1 MGDPQSDGRNA
12 AGPPQTESDS
22 GPNSGPNSGP
32 ASEASPTGTHPAP
45 DNIATIAFTHV
56 SDAIVVT
63 DAADSVTAWNPA
75 AERIYGIT
83 AEQAL
88 GRLLSDILTASSLDG
103 VPMSLVPIDAVR
115 SSQGVRQRLVHRPRV
130 GSSIGVQVIVDLAM
144 TGLTDAAD
152 AVVGA
157 IRVMRVIG
165 TSARLEAELATLGSL
180 AVATGRGRS
189 REEIAEAALEVLC
202 RATEADS
209 GLIISTDGEFA
220 IAGRIGLQDAA
231 IERILSYGAIG
242 PRLANVLSRPD
253 AALTVDLADSP
264 VAEDIQGALRDEG
277 LDRIAFAGMRVSGRL
292 IGVIGLGWKSR
303 PPTSPSGPVLL
314 EAATLVASALEN
326 ARLLRRVEHGLELER
341 SLTARLQALVE
352 LTRLPDAAD
361 EEATIAQ
368 FLLERIVSVL
378 GAASGSVARIV
389 DGRLVGLASHQT
401 PPDFARL
408 QASRSASEW
417 GFLRRF
423 AAGETAYIQAIE
435 AGMVSPQI
443 LAAADSV
450 GLKAYGAFSFHDEG
464 GLAGVLIC
472 GFEQPASELPFDDR
486 TIEAIG
492 RVVDI
497 SFANQRLRRVAMA
510 SEERYRMV
518 FERSPDAL
526 VVTSLEGVVLEANP
540 AAVEMFGGPIVGRSG
555 PQLAEID
562 PSTMGGMVER
572 IRDDTTFSWSGNG
585 RRLDGTLFPVEAEA
599 TALWIGGELR
609 ILGLIR
615 DLTERRRLQ
624 HELLQAQKMEAIGL
638 LVAGVAHELNNPLAS
653 IVAFSQLIRTDR
665 RLPGELH
672 HHADLLI
679 QEANRTRR
687 IVQNL
692 LDFARQRPPERVPT
706 SLPRLIHR
714 VLGLQSYTFGPNRI
728 EAQLE
733 IDEDLPLVALD
744 RAQIQQVLINLTL
757 NAAQAI
763 RTNAER
769 GRITIR
775 ASVAEDEDGRP
786 VVRISVTDNGP
797 GIAPHLRSR
806 LFVPFFTTKAPGEGT
821 GLGLSVSFGIAA
833 GHGGSLRYEPGPD
846 GAGAT
851 FILELP
857 IDPDAAD
864 AADDGWGSEDMAPPP
879 VEDRPEREAT
889 PDPDPVGS
897 PERQPTRV
905 LVLDDDTS
913 IRDFL
918 ARVLRRDGYEPIVAA
933 DGRTALDLVR
943 SEQPDAIL
951 CDHRMAGMSGTAFHA
966 AVAEI
971 DPALARRF
979 AFMSGDVLNP
989 ELREFALARGIT
1001 LLAKPFDIDS
1011 VGRTVAQIL
1020 EA

>member
-1 MGDPQSDGRNA
+1 MGDPQSEPLSP
-12 AGPPQTESDS
+12 AGPRARD
-22 GPNSGPNSGP
+22 
-32 ASEASPTGTHPAP
+32 
-45 DNIATIAFTHV
+45 DIAAIAFTHV

-63 DAADSVTAWNPA
+63 DASDSVTAWNPA
-75 AERIYGIT
+75 AERTYGIS
-83 AEQAL
+83 ADQAL
-88 GRLLSDILTASSLDG
+88 GHRLSELLAATSLDG
-103 VPMSLVPIDAVR
+103 VPLNLIPLDAVR
-115 SSQGVRQRLVHRPRV
+115 DNQGIRQRLVHRPKV
-130 GSSIGVQVIVDLAM
+130 GASVGGQVVIDLAM
-144 TGLTDAAD
+144 TALTDAAGD
-152 AVVGA
+152 VVGA

-165 TSARLEAELATLGSL
+165 TSGRLEAELATLGSL
-180 AVATGRGRS
+180 AVAAGRGRS
-189 REEIAEAALEVLC
+189 REEIAETALEVLC
-202 RATEADS
+202 RATECDA
-209 GLIISTDGEFA
+209 GLIIATDGEFA
-220 IAGRIGLQDAA
+220 IAGRLGISDAA
-231 IERILSYGAIG
+231 IERILAYGAIG
-242 PRLANVLSRPD
+242 PRLAGVLVRPD
-253 AALTVDLADSP
+253 VALTVDLDDSP

-277 LDRIAFAGMRVSGRL
+277 LSRIAFAGMRVTDRL
-292 IGVIGLGWKSR
+292 IGVLGLGWKSR
-303 PPTSPSGPVLL
+303 SPTSPSGPVLL
-314 EAATLVASALEN
+314 EAATLIASALEN

-361 EEATIAQ
+361 EEVTIAQ

-389 DGRLVGLASHQT
+389 DGRLVGLASHLM
-401 PPDFARL
+401 PPAFAKL
-408 QASRSASEW
+408 QSSRSVSEW
-417 GFLRRF
+417 GFVRRF
-423 AAGETAYIQAIE
+423 EGGETAYIQAIE
-435 AGMVSPQI
+435 PGMVSPEI
-443 LAAADSV
+443 LAAATSV
-450 GLKAYGAFSFHDEG
+450 GLKAYVAFSFRDEA

-497 SFANQRLRRVAMA
+497 SFANQRLRRVAIA

-526 VVTSLEGVVLEANP
+526 LVSSLAGVVLESNP

-555 PQLAEID
+555 LELAAIEPSAMEEILRQ
-562 PSTMGGMVER
+562 VQ
-572 IRDDTTFSWSGNG
+572 DDTSLRWSGDG
-585 RRLDGTLFPVEAEA
+585 RRLDGTPFPIEAEA
-599 TALWIGGELR
+599 TALWVGGELR

-653 IVAFSQLIRTDR
+653 IVAYSQLIRTDPH
-665 RLPGELH
+665 LPSELQKQ
-672 HHADLLI
+672 AAMLI
-679 QEANRTRR
+679 QEADRTRR
-687 IVQNL
+687 IVENL

-706 SLPRLIHR
+706 SLPRLIRR
-714 VLGLQSYTFGPNRI
+714 VLGLQSYTFGPDRI

-733 IDEDLPLVALD
+733 IADHLPLIALD

-763 RTNAER
+763 RTRAER

-775 ASVAEDEDGRP
+775 ALVAEDAEGSP
-786 VVRISVTDNGP
+786 VVRVSVTDNGP
-797 GIAPHLRSR
+797 GIPPHLRSR
-806 LFVPFFTTKAPGEGT
+806 LFVPFFTTKAPGDGT

-833 GHGGSLRYEPGPD
+833 GHGGSLLYEPGPGD
-846 GAGAT
+846 VGAT
-851 FILELP
+851 FTLVLP
-857 IDPDAAD
+857 IDSGAAD
-864 AADDGWGSEDMAPPP
+864 AVDDGWAWDESMVAPAAAAEIPDP
-879 VEDRPEREAT
+879 A
-889 PDPDPVGS
+889 PDPDPDAV
-897 PERQPTRV
+897 PIRV
-905 LVLDDDTS
+905 LVLDDDAS

-933 DGRTALDLVR
+933 DGRTALELVR

-951 CDHRMAGMSGTAFHA
+951 CDHRMAGMSGTAFHD
-966 AVAEI
+966 AVADLSPE
-971 DPALARRF
+971 LARRF

-989 ELREFALARGIT
+989 ELREFALARGII

-1020 EA
+1020 GA

>member
-1 MGDPQSDGRNA
+1 VGDPQSDPPND
-12 AGPPQTESDS
+12 AGPRARD
-22 GPNSGPNSGP
+22 
-32 ASEASPTGTHPAP
+32 
-45 DNIATIAFTHV
+45 DIAAIAFAQV

-63 DAADSVTAWNPA
+63 DASDSVTAWNPA
-75 AERIYGIT
+75 AERTYGIT
-83 AEQAL
+83 AQLAL
-88 GRLLSDILTASSLDG
+88 GRPLSELLKAASLDG
-103 VPMSLVPIDAVR
+103 VPLNLVPLDAVR
-115 SSQGVRQRLVHRPRV
+115 SNLGVRQRLVHRPLV
-130 GSSIGVQVIVDLAM
+130 GAAIGDQVVIDLAM
-144 TGLTDAAD
+144 TGLTDAAG
-152 AVVGA
+152 AVIGA
-157 IRVMRVIG
+157 VRVMRVIG
-165 TSARLEAELATLGSL
+165 SSARLEAELATLGSL

-189 REEIAEAALEVLC
+189 REEIAEAALAILC

-209 GLIISTDGEFA
+209 GLIIATDGEFA
-220 IAGRIGLQDAA
+220 VAGRIGLGDAA

-242 PRLANVLSRPD
+242 PRLASVLMRPD

-264 VAEDIQGALRDEG
+264 VGEDIQGALADEG
-277 LDRIAFAGMRVSGRL
+277 LSRIAFAGMRVSGRL
-292 IGVIGLGWKSR
+292 IGVLGLGWKARS
-303 PPTSPSGPVLL
+303 PTSPSGPVLL

-341 SLTARLQALVE
+341 SLTARLRALVE

-378 GAASGSVARIV
+378 GAASGSVGRFV
-389 DGRLVGLASHQT
+389 DGQLVGLASHLT
-401 PPDFARL
+401 PPAFARL
-408 QASRSASEW
+408 QKTRSVSEW

-423 AAGETAYIQAIE
+423 EGGETAYVQAIE
-435 AGMVSPQI
+435 PGTVSPEI
-443 LAAADSV
+443 LAAASAV
-450 GLKAYGAFSFHDEG
+450 GLKAYGAFSFRDEG

-497 SFANQRLRRVAMA
+497 SFANQRLRRVAIA

-526 VVTSLEGVVLEANP
+526 LVASLEGVILEANP
-540 AAVEMFGGPIVGRSG
+540 AAVQMFGGPILGRSG
-555 PQLAEID
+555 LELAEID
-562 PSTMGGMVER
+562 PSAMGEILQRV
-572 IRDDTTFSWSGNG
+572 RDNATSSWSGNG
-585 RRLDGTLFPVEAEA
+585 TRLDGTPFPIEAEA
-599 TALWIGGELR
+599 TALWVGGELR
-609 ILGLIR
+609 ILGLVR

-653 IVAFSQLIRTDR
+653 IVAFSQLIRTDPN
-665 RLPGELH
+665 LPSELQKQ
-672 HHADLLI
+672 ADLLI
-679 QEANRTRR
+679 QESNRTRR

-706 SLPRLIHR
+706 SVPRLIQR
-714 VLGLQSYTFGPNRI
+714 VLGLQSYTFGPSRI

-733 IDEDLPLVALD
+733 IDDNLPLIALD

-763 RTNAER
+763 RTRAER

-775 ASVAEDEDGRP
+775 AVVGEDESGSP
-786 VVRISVTDNGP
+786 VVRVSVADNGP
-797 GIAPHLRSR
+797 GIPAHLRSR

-833 GHGGSLRYEPGPD
+833 GHGGSLRHEPGPN
-846 GAGAT
+846 GLGAT

-857 IDPDAAD
+857 VDPATAD
-864 AADDGWGSEDMAPPP
+864 AVDDGWAWDETTPMAAPADPTAGREGSSGAEPP
-879 VEDRPEREAT
+879 AT
-889 PDPDPVGS
+889 PI
-897 PERQPTRV
+897 RV
-905 LVLDDDTS
+905 LVLDDDAS

-943 SEQPDAIL
+943 TEQPAAIL
-951 CDHRMAGMSGTAFHA
+951 CDHRMAGMSGTTFHD

-971 DPALARRF
+971 SPELARRF

-1020 EA
+1020 DA